1 MRRERSCPLA
11 LITRTVSFTVTFP
24 SGQVEEFR
32 ADGTLATRLT
42 PGGDLHH
49 FAVDGRLQGIDF
61 ADGSA
66 LAATWAQDGSHTETT
81 TSASSAF
88 VKEAYYRADG
98 TQRQAHYADGS
109 NDYYDAA
116 GVLLEPHPQPN
127 GDVWYVDT
135 QGRTERVD
143 HADGSY
149 ELSSFA
155 VDGSYVAHGFD
166 AQGVEVRQVA
176 HDPAGLVLWT
186 REAAADN
193 GFTVTYASG
202 LVDHFRSDMTLATR
216 TLVNGDTE
224 SYDLTGTRL
233 TQVETHRG
241 RSRRLHLVGGCQP
254 HGEPARLR
262 GRAVPPALVQPHRHP
277 ALHAGR
283 TDRGRLAHH
292 SA

>member
-1 MRRERSCPLA
+1 ML
-11 LITRTVSFTVTFP
+11 
-24 SGQVEEFR
+24 
-32 ADGTLATRLT
+32 
-42 PGGDLHH
+42 
-49 FAVDGRLQGIDF
+49 
-61 ADGSA
+61 
-66 LAATWAQDGSHTETT
+66 
-81 TSASSAF
+81 
-88 VKEAYYRADG
+88 
-98 TQRQAHYADGS
+98 DGS

-186 REAAADN
+186 REVGTD
-193 GFTVTYASG
+193 GSFTVTYASG
-202 LVDHFRSDMTLATR
+202 LVDHFRSDATLATR

-233 TQVETHRG
+233 TQVEHTAGGRDVFTWLEDASHTVSQRDSADVQFRLLSYDSMGTLLSTRDELTEGAWRITLPDGRQSTYRADGSLSLSLLPNGDTITWDATGTRTTRG
-241 RSRRLHLVGGCQP
+241 PITPVVPRRSSPTRRT
-254 HGEPARLR
+254 AATRWR
-262 GRAVPPALVQPHRHP
+262 
-277 ALHAGR
+277 
-283 TDRGRLAHH
+283 
-292 SA
+292 